1 MTINERIRYLRKE
14 ELKMNQTEFAMA
26 IGMKQRG
33 ASGMEQDGGA
43 VTDRAIKTICLVFK
57 INEDWLRNGTLPM
70 RLPDSAFSLDQFVQ
84 EHKGTGLEI
93 EVMKAYFELDP
104 GIRQQIMEHFKTRLS
119 DPAPPGQGDVAPST
133 PEALEETY
141 PSIEDT
147 GSQVS

>member
-1 MTINERIRYLRKE
+1 MTTINARIKKIRK
-14 ELKMNQTEFAMA
+14 KAGMNQKEFSEKVG
-26 IGMKQRG
+26 ITQ
-33 ASGMEQDGGA
+33 SGVSYMEQDGRN
-43 VTDRAIKTICLVFK
+43 VSDITIKSICNYFN
-57 INEDWLRNGTLPM
+57 INETWLRNGLGNMQTK
-70 RLPDSAFSLDQFVQ
+70 DFSFSLDQFVQ

-104 GIRQQIMEHFKTRLS
+104 GIRQQIVEHFKTRLS
-119 DPAPPGQGDVAPST
+119 APAPPSQGDVAPST

>member
-1 MTINERIRYLRKE
+1 MHERIKWLRE
-14 ELKMNQTEFAMA
+14 SEGLSQTAFGQR
-26 IGMKQRG
+26 IGVSRDVINNLERG
-33 ASGMEQDGGA
+33 RVE
-43 VTDRAIKTICLVFK
+43 IKDYIIKLISTEYA
-57 INEDWLRNGTLPM
+57 INEDWLRYGTLPM